1 MLFPPFST
9 KLLDDG
15 HAIVSGH
22 LPPEFGV
29 GCGFLSKG
37 GQASEPELHA
47 EEFSN
52 KRLDGVLHVKLRRF
66 NQITSAMTRSR
77 SRLRRGCFGLIN
89 TAKRRSDMEVSHGS
103 HRDRRNL
110 RQLSHFVSR

>member
-47 EEFSN
+47 GS
-52 KRLDGVLHVKLRRF
+52 LA
-66 NQITSAMTRSR
+66 TSDSMA
-77 SRLRRGCFGLIN
+77 CF
-89 TAKRRSDMEVSHGS
+89 T
-103 HRDRRNL
+103 
-110 RQLSHFVSR
+110 